1 MFMNRII
8 YVWKCQHNVAVNSS
22 NIHLIADAKK
32 T

>member
-22 NIHLIADAKK
+22 IHLIADAKK